1 MKNRYSKSS
10 HVSEARFRE
19 VIRFFAADLPALTA
33 AELTRLNYRTVHR
46 IYTLLRERLVEMAL
60 QEMQPFAGDI
70 EVDESYFGARRVRGK
85 RGRGAGGKIPVLGL
99 HKRGDR
105 VFVSVVKNCSRQE
118 LMPILKGHVLSSSDI
133 YTDGWKAYDGLVTN
147 GYQHHRV
154 HHHKNQFARGKNHVN
169 GIESFWSF
177 AKHRLLK
184 LRSIRK
190 EKFLLHLKECEWR
203 WNHRH
208 HKIYPILLKHLRQ
221 YPLSTT

>member
-1 MKNRYSKSS
+1 MT
-10 HVSEARFRE
+10 F
-19 VIRFFAADLPALTA
+19 
-33 AELTRLNYRTVHR
+33 
-46 IYTLLRERLVEMAL
+46 

-85 RGRGAGGKIPVLGL
+85 RGRGAGGKIPILGL

-105 VFVSVVKNCSRQE
+105 VFVSVVKNCSKQE
-118 LMPILKGHVLSSSDI
+118 LMAILKGHVLSSSDV

-190 EKFLLHLKECEWR
+190 EKFLIHLKECEWR

-208 HKIYPILLKHLRQ
+208 RKIYPILLKHLRQ